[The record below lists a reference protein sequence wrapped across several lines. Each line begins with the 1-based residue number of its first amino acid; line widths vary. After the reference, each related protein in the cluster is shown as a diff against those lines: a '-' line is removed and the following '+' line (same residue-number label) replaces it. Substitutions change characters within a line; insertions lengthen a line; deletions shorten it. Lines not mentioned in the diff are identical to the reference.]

1 MINRI
6 LNILTYVFS
15 AIAGIIFI
23 IAIWNEFL
31 ILFGWKVSIVQLGLG
46 RMLEL
51 SAIFV
56 IFVIA
61 LLLKQIREELRRA
74 K

>member
-1 MINRI
+1 MSRKITNFLI
-6 LNILTYVFS
+6 YGFS
-15 AIAGIIFI
+15 VVAAVIFI
-23 IAIWNEFL
+23 LAIWNEIL
-31 ILFGWKVSIVQLGLG
+31 ILIDWKISVVRLGLG

-61 LLLKQIREELRRA
+61 LQLKQIGNELKAR

>member
-1 MINRI
+1 MYNRVI
-6 LNILTYVFS
+6 SILTYVFS
-15 AIAGIIFI
+15 TIAGIIFF
-23 IAIWNEFL
+23 IAIWNRFL
-31 ILFGWKVSIVQLGLG
+31 TLFEWKISIVHLGLG

-61 LLLKQIREELRRA
+61 LLLKQIREELRRS